1 MPAARET
8 AVKMHGKIN
17 LFKVQQHSL
26 SSGVY
31 FYELVS
37 GDFKAVK
44 KLVVLK

>member
-1 MPAARET
+1 MPAVKKT

-17 LFKVQQHSL
+17 LFKGQQHSL

-44 KLVVLK
+44 KLIVLK